1 MKNAIQK
8 YISLI
13 LGVCAVL
20 GIAIAYGVDKAK
32 NQISYDEYKNISD
45 KLIEMRESQVYIK
58 TTLQNHIEDE
68 NEWRKGMKAEMPA
81 LKSDIKE
88 IMIQQNKELL
98 QEIKKK

>member
-1 MKNAIQK
+1 MHVISKH
-8 YISLI
+8 ISLI
-13 LGVCAVL
+13 LGICAVL

-32 NQISYDEYKNISD
+32 NQISYDEYKSISD
-45 KLIEMRESQVYIK
+45 RLVEMRESQVWIK
-58 TTLQNHIEDE
+58 TTLQNHIEEE

-88 IMIQQNKELL
+88 IMIQQNRELL

>member
-1 MKNAIQK
+1 MKKIQDN
-8 YISLI
+8 IALI
-13 LGVCAVL
+13 LGICAVL

-32 NQISYDEYKNISD
+32 NQISYDEYKSISD
-45 KLIEMRESQVYIK
+45 RLVEMRESQVWIK
-58 TTLQNHIEDE
+58 TTLQNHIEEE

-88 IMIQQNKELL
+88 IMIQQNKELI